1 MKSIAWRNSI
11 NRTPSGGTRRKDLMS
26 ISLLWKIFWLFTKV
40 AMFSWGGGPAS
51 LGLMQRE
58 TVAAGWMT
66 PEEFA
71 DAIALS
77 NAMPGPT
84 APQASAY
91 VGYKLAG
98 WQGAVIAATGT
109 VVPTTLIM
117 LILISV
123 FFSFKDNA
131 FVKAAL
137 DGVRP
142 FVVGLL
148 AWTAYQIAVTVL
160 SLNKGLGVSITHSW
174 DKWLIALGAFFILTL
189 TNISPIWLVLTTAVI
204 GLIFYR

>member
-1 MKSIAWRNSI
+1 MN
-11 NRTPSGGTRRKDLMS
+11 GV
-26 ISLLWKIFWLFTKV
+26 LLWKIFWLFTKV

-58 TVAAGWMT
+58 VVTAGWLT

-71 DAIALS
+71 DDIAIS
-77 NAMPGPT
+77 NALPGPT

-98 WQGAVIAATGT
+98 WPGALSAVAGT
-109 VVPTTLIM
+109 VVPATLLM
-117 LILISV
+117 LILIIG
-123 FFSFKDNA
+123 FFNIKDNIYMQ
-131 FVKAAL
+131 AAIK
-137 DGVRP
+137 GVRP

-148 AWTAYQIAVTVL
+148 AWTAYQMAVTVFNL
-160 SLNKGLGVSITHSW
+160 KQGVGISFLQGW
-174 DKWLIALGAFFILTL
+174 DKWLIALGAFLILTF
-189 TNISPIWLVLTTAVI
+189 TNISPVWLVLATAAI

>member
-1 MKSIAWRNSI
+1 MNW
-11 NRTPSGGTRRKDLMS
+11 
-26 ISLLWKIFWLFTKV
+26 SLLWHIFWLFTKV

-58 TVAAGWMT
+58 VIAAGWLS

-71 DAIALS
+71 DGVALS
-77 NAMPGPT
+77 NALPGPT

-98 WQGAVIAATGT
+98 WPGAVSAVAGT
-109 VVPTTLIM
+109 VVPATLLM
-117 LILISV
+117 LVLISA
-123 FFSFKDNA
+123 FYSLKDNIYM
-131 FVKAAL
+131 KAAIK
-137 DGVRP
+137 GVRP

-148 AWTAYQIAVTVL
+148 AWTALQMAVTIFNLKQGV
-160 SLNKGLGVSITHSW
+160 GVSLTQSW
-174 DKWLIALGAFFILTL
+174 DKWLIALGAFLILTF
-189 TNISPIWLVLTTAVI
+189 TNLSPIWLVLAAAAI